1 MDILNR
7 VGFHAS
13 AGERRGGSGGR
24 VAALVAPLLLALAT
38 PVVGGGGDDA
48 PHVRMVTSHGEIEIR
63 LEPEQAPATVENF
76 LRYVDEGFYERT
88 VFHRIIA
95 DFMIQGGGLDADLQ
109 RLETHEPVVNESD
122 NGLRNERGTLAMA
135 RTQNP
140 DSATSQFFINLVD
153 NTHLD
158 GGGGRP
164 GYTVFGRVTAGMD
177 VVDSIAALETG
188 TRGGH
193 RDVPRETVHIET
205 VERVDASQ

>member
-7 VGFHAS
+7 TRVLPAAHD
-13 AGERRGGSGGR
+13 RRVIGGGR

-38 PVVGGGGDDA
+38 PVVGGGDDGA
-48 PHVRMVTSHGEIEIR
+48 PHVRMVTSHGEIQIR
-63 LEPEQAPATVENF
+63 LEPEQAPATVDNF

-88 VFHRIIA
+88 VFHRVIA
-95 DFMIQGGGLDADLQ
+95 DFMIQGGGLDADLG
-109 RLETHEPVVNESD
+109 RLDTHDPVVNESD

-135 RTQNP
+135 RTQDP

-158 GGGGRP
+158 GGDRP
-164 GYTVFGRVTAGMD
+164 GYTVFARVTSGMD
-177 VVDSIAALETG
+177 VVDAIAALETT

-193 RDVPRETVHIET
+193 RDVPRETVRIET
-205 VERVDASQ
+205 VERINAEQ